1 MTTGICS
8 CILDCIFFI
17 NTRHVGA
24 SCISLAPTFFTKK
37 SECAQSAAPP
47 FQSAN
52 AVLVC
57 GLRGRGFRGG
67 CIFFIN
73 TKHIGASL
81 VSLAPIFF
89 QKVRA
94 CSRRCFSFPNRTRSI
109 GLRLGGAS
117 AGRNA
122 LILLD
127 CRETTV
133 SPTDCEQT
141 VRSVLLLCKG
151 NRRAGEQRARCPVFR
166 A

>member
-1 MTTGICS
+1 MISIVFRYYTS
-8 CILDCIFFI
+8 EQALYRLLRLFF
-17 NTRHVGA
+17 
-24 SCISLAPTFFTKK
+24 KK
-37 SECAQSAAPP
+37 SERTHSAAPP
-47 FQSAN
+47 FQAAN
-52 AVLVC
+52 APLVC
-57 GLRGRGFRGG
+57 GLMRWGFGLVHLFRQHSSHRSKP
-67 CIFFIN
+67 CIACSDF
-73 TKHIGASL
+73 
-81 VSLAPIFF
+81 FF
-89 QKVRA
+89 QKVRVR
-94 CSRRCFSFPNRTRSI
+94 SRRCFSFPNRTRSI

-122 LILLD
+122 LILID

>member
-1 MTTGICS
+1 MTKFLVGLEKFLHSLTHSFCRHIVKTFTFLYLFLKQQKVLHLFCQHPTHRSKPCIACS
-8 CILDCIFFI
+8 D
-17 NTRHVGA
+17 
-24 SCISLAPTFFTKK
+24 
-37 SECAQSAAPP
+37 
-47 FQSAN
+47 
-52 AVLVC
+52 
-57 GLRGRGFRGG
+57 
-67 CIFFIN
+67 
-73 TKHIGASL
+73 
-81 VSLAPIFF
+81 FF
-89 QKVRA
+89 QKVRVR
-94 CSRRCFSFPNRTRSI
+94 SRRCFSFPNRTRSI

-151 NRRAGEQRARCPVFR
+151 NRRAGDQRARCPVFR

>member
-1 MTTGICS
+1 MTVHICTVKKHKKREDGCPLFS
-8 CILDCIFFI
+8 FYRMHGCDVCIFFI
-17 NTRHVGA
+17 FVLLCNTPCNTTREIFIYSVTFWGFESPRRH
-24 SCISLAPTFFTKK
+24 
-37 SECAQSAAPP
+37 
-47 FQSAN
+47 
-52 AVLVC
+52 
-57 GLRGRGFRGG
+57 
-67 CIFFIN
+67 
-73 TKHIGASL
+73 HIGASL

-89 QKVRA
+89 QKVRVR
-94 CSRRCFSFPNRTRSI
+94 SRRCSSYPNRTRSI
-109 GLRLGGAS
+109 GLRFGGAS